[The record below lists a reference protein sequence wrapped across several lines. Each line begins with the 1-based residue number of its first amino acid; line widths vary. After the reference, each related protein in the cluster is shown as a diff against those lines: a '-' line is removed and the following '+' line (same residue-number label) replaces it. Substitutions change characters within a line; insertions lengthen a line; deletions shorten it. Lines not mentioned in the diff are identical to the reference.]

1 MLQCR
6 LYDLRA
12 DREVAIYSKDSI
24 IFGVSSVDFSLSG
37 TIYRIFTFAVVC
49 TELKDNAAKTFWVCP
64 LSPGRLLFG
73 GYNDYTINV
82 WDVLKGTRVSI
93 LFGHENRVSTLRVSP
108 DGTAFCTGSWDHTLR
123 VWYLIWHM
131 WLLQVSVWLYLVMSI
146 FFAFQIWA

>member
-64 LSPGRLLFG
+64 LFPQAGYCLVATTTTPLMFGMFSKEHGSLFCLDTRTVSAPCGFPLMGQPSAQVPGTTLFG
-73 GYNDYTINV
+73 YDI
-82 WDVLKGTRVSI
+82 
-93 LFGHENRVSTLRVSP
+93 
-108 DGTAFCTGSWDHTLR
+108 
-123 VWYLIWHM
+123 
-131 WLLQVSVWLYLVMSI
+131 
-146 FFAFQIWA
+146 